1 MDSQFSQQSL
11 AILSALI
18 FVSGIAFQADC
29 AYAAGNPTSLQGQQ
43 EQNIFGPSQPVPN
56 VTPPSLQPSSGAVT
70 LPGILHQMPGENV
83 PIVVPGSSVMPG
95 SGLPGIMNNIGG
107 GALGEPLPSG
117 AAGNQTSVPGQ
128 QPSTGPAS
136 PQTPDLRPSIPP
148 SKAPISLSASISVQ
162 QALDQTLMYG
172 PRAAAFRSLV
182 GISKAAITQAKVYPN
197 PALEFDNGYAEF
209 SYRVGVALPI
219 EPPWKMLL
227 RIAAAKALVGTANI
241 QMEQSLW
248 LLRADIRRA
257 YTELVVAQ
265 ESQKMMQELAL
276 LTGRLAEVA
285 KKRFQNG
292 DVAKLDVYKAELAAS
307 QAETDAGQAERRVIQ
322 AREQLN
328 IIMGRNENTELA
340 VPSLSA
346 FQLRAEH
353 NQGLLPD
360 LGRPMPPEAQFIDEA
375 LRNRLELKLVKQ
387 EIKATEAN
395 RRLTKGNV
403 FPTGQL
409 AFGYDRQVNFPPES
423 NLNRMYLMGSF
434 PLPITDFQQGEF
446 ARLKATMH
454 NLNLELLAQENIVR
468 GQVALAYRK
477 VFNARE
483 NMRRYQDSVLAQSQK
498 VSELGRQSYQ
508 LGQTDITSALNAQQA
523 SIQVRNLYLT
533 EVMNY
538 ELAFTDLEQSVGHI
552 LQ

>member
-1 MDSQFSQQSL
+1 MVSRFSQQIL
-11 AILSALI
+11 ASFSSLI
-18 FVSGIAFQADC
+18 FIIGVAFEADC

-56 VTPPSLQPSSGAVT
+56 VMPPSLQPSPGAVT
-70 LPGILHQMPGENV
+70 LPGMLHQMPGENV
-83 PIVVPGSSVMPG
+83 PVVVPGSSLMPG
-95 SGLPGIMNNIGG
+95 SGLPGVMNNIGG

-117 AAGNQTSVPGQ
+117 AGTAGNQPAVPGQ
-128 QPSTGPAS
+128 QAAQGSQQA
-136 PQTPDLRPSIPP
+136 PDLRPAIPP
-148 SKAPISLSASISVQ
+148 TKSPISLTASVSVQ
-162 QALDQTLMYG
+162 QALDQTLIYG

-209 SYRVGVALPI
+209 SYRFGVALPI

-227 RIAAAKALVGTANI
+227 RIAAAKALVGTATI

-285 KKRFQNG
+285 RKRFKNG
-292 DVAKLDVYKAELAAS
+292 DVAKLDVYKAELAAA

-328 IIMGRNENTELA
+328 IIMGRNENTELV

-346 FQLRAEH
+346 FLLRAEH
-353 NQGLLPD
+353 DQGLLPD
-360 LGRPMPPEAQFIDEA
+360 LSRPMPPEAQFIDEA
-375 LRNRLELKLVKQ
+375 LRDRLDLKLVKQ

-403 FPTGQL
+403 FPTGQI

-434 PLPITDFQQGEF
+434 PIPITDRQQGEF
-446 ARLKATMH
+446 ARLKATAH
-454 NLNLELLAQENIVR
+454 NLNLELSAQENIVR

-477 VFNARE
+477 VNNARE

-498 VSELGRQSYQ
+498 VAELGRQSYQ
-508 LGQTDITSALNAQQA
+508 LGQTDITAALNAQQA
-523 SIQVRNLYLT
+523 GIQVRNLYLT

>member
-1 MDSQFSQQSL
+1 VASQFSQHSL

-18 FVSGIAFQADC
+18 FVSGIAFEADC

-43 EQNIFGPSQPVPN
+43 EQNIFGPPQPVPN
-56 VTPPSLQPSSGAVT
+56 VTPPSLQPSPGAVT
-70 LPGILHQMPGENV
+70 LPGILHQAPGENV

-107 GALGEPLPSG
+107 GALGEPLP
-117 AAGNQTSVPGQ
+117 P
-128 QPSTGPAS
+128 TGPGS

-360 LGRPMPPEAQFIDEA
+360 LSRPMPPEAQFIDEA

-409 AFGYDRQVNFPPES
+409 AFGYDRQVNFPPEAT
-423 NLNRMYLMGSF
+423 LNRMYLMGSF